1 MGLRDGRMPMHIRR
15 REFIITLGGAAAWQ
29 FAARA
34 QQGGRIPRIGFLWHA
49 GSREEESMNF
59 EAVIEGFAKL
69 GYVEGRNI
77 ILEHRFPNEEPERFR
92 TMAAELVAL
101 NVDVLM
107 VTATGAPYLR
117 DATTKIPI
125 VFVAVPD
132 PVSMR
137 LVQSLARPGGNMT
150 GLSNFGEELAAKRLQ
165 LLKELVPGL
174 SRVALL
180 VNRDLLSK
188 GFYIEGSRMAADK
201 LGLAVQVF
209 ELTSVED
216 LEPTF
221 DAMVQAGMQAVTLAQ
236 GGFAF
241 SRRATVAKL
250 ALARRLALCAY
261 SKTTFDAGALMA
273 YGPNSLDAFRRMAVY
288 VDKILKGAQ
297 PSELPVEQPTSFEL
311 FINLR
316 VAKTLGLDVPVH
328 LQQIA
333 DEVIE

>member
-1 MGLRDGRMPMHIRR
+1 VKRR
-15 REFIITLGGAAAWQ
+15 QFITLLGGAAVAWPL
-29 FAARA
+29 AAHA

-49 GSREEESMNF
+49 GSREEESPNI

-201 LGLAVQVF
+201 LGLAIQVF

>member
-1 MGLRDGRMPMHIRR
+1 MKRR
-15 REFIITLGGAAAWQ
+15 QFITLLGGAAVAWPL
-29 FAARA
+29 AAHA

>member
-1 MGLRDGRMPMHIRR
+1 MAMHIRR

-107 VTATGAPYLR
+107 VTATGASYLR

-125 VFVAVPD
+125 VFVSVPD
-132 PVSMR
+132 PVSMK

-209 ELTSVED
+209 ELTSMED

-241 SRRATVAKL
+241 SGRATVAKL

-273 YGPNSLDAFRRMAVY
+273 YGPNILDAFRRMAVY

>member
-1 MGLRDGRMPMHIRR
+1 MAMHIRR

-49 GSREEESMNF
+49 GSREEESPNI

-107 VTATGAPYLR
+107 VTATGAPFLR

-125 VFVAVPD
+125 VFVSVPD
-132 PVSMR
+132 PVSMK

-201 LGLAVQVF
+201 LGLAIQVF

>member
-1 MGLRDGRMPMHIRR
+1 MAMHIRR

-49 GSREEESMNF
+49 GSREEESPNI

-77 ILEHRFPNEEPERFR
+77 VLEHRFPNEEPERFR

-273 YGPNSLDAFRRMAVY
+273 YGPNVLDAFRRMAVY

>member
-1 MGLRDGRMPMHIRR
+1 MAMHIRR
-15 REFIITLGGAAAWQ
+15 REFIVTLGGAAAWSL
-29 FAARA
+29 AARA

>member
-1 MGLRDGRMPMHIRR
+1 MAMHIRR

-34 QQGGRIPRIGFLWHA
+34 QQGGIPRIGFLWHA

>member
-1 MGLRDGRMPMHIRR
+1 MPMHIRR

-201 LGLAVQVF
+201 LGLAIQVF

-273 YGPNSLDAFRRMAVY
+273 YGPNILDAFRRMAVY

>member
-1 MGLRDGRMPMHIRR
+1 MPMHIRR

-49 GSREEESMNF
+49 GSREEESPNI

>member
-1 MGLRDGRMPMHIRR
+1 MAMHIRR

-201 LGLAVQVF
+201 LGLAIQVF

-261 SKTTFDAGALMA
+261 NKTTFDAGALMA

>member
-1 MGLRDGRMPMHIRR
+1 MGLREGRMAMHIRR

-34 QQGGRIPRIGFLWHA
+34 QQGGIPRIGFLWHA

-188 GFYIEGSRMAADK
+188 GFYIEGSRMAVHK
-201 LGLAVQVF
+201 LRLAVQ
-209 ELTSVED
+209 
-216 LEPTF
+216 
-221 DAMVQAGMQAVTLAQ
+221 
-236 GGFAF
+236 
-241 SRRATVAKL
+241 
-250 ALARRLALCAY
+250 LC
-261 SKTTFDAGALMA
+261 
-273 YGPNSLDAFRRMAVY
+273 
-288 VDKILKGAQ
+288 
-297 PSELPVEQPTSFEL
+297 
-311 FINLR
+311 
-316 VAKTLGLDVPVH
+316 
-328 LQQIA
+328 
-333 DEVIE
+333 

>member
-1 MGLRDGRMPMHIRR
+1 VKRR
-15 REFIITLGGAAAWQ
+15 QFITLLGGAAVAWPL
-29 FAARA
+29 AAHA

-49 GSREEESMNF
+49 GSREEESPNI

>member
-1 MGLRDGRMPMHIRR
+1 MAMHIRR

-77 ILEHRFPNEEPERFR
+77 VLEHRFPNEEPERFR

-201 LGLAVQVF
+201 LGLAIQVF

-261 SKTTFDAGALMA
+261 NKTTFDAGALMA
-273 YGPNSLDAFRRMAVY
+273 YGPNILDAFRRMAVY

>member
-1 MGLRDGRMPMHIRR
+1 MPMHIRR

-201 LGLAVQVF
+201 LGLAIQVF

-261 SKTTFDAGALMA
+261 NKTTFDAGALMA

>member
-1 MGLRDGRMPMHIRR
+1 MAMHIRR

-49 GSREEESMNF
+49 GSREEESMNL

-77 ILEHRFPNEEPERFR
+77 VLEHRFPNEEPERFR

-273 YGPNSLDAFRRMAVY
+273 YGPNILDAFRRMAVY

>member
-1 MGLRDGRMPMHIRR
+1 MKRR
-15 REFIITLGGAAAWQ
+15 QFITLLGGAAVAWPL
-29 FAARA
+29 AAHA

-49 GSREEESMNF
+49 GSREEESPNI

>member
-1 MGLRDGRMPMHIRR
+1 MPMHIRR

-273 YGPNSLDAFRRMAVY
+273 YGPNVLDAFRRMAVY

>member
-1 MGLRDGRMPMHIRR
+1 MAMHIRR

-49 GSREEESMNF
+49 GSREEESMNL

-77 ILEHRFPNEEPERFR
+77 VLEHRFPNEEPERFR

-209 ELTSVED
+209 ELTSMED

>member
-1 MGLRDGRMPMHIRR
+1 MAMHIRR

-241 SRRATVAKL
+241 SGRATVAKL
-250 ALARRLALCAY
+250 ALARHLALCAY
-261 SKTTFDAGALMA
+261 SKLTFDAGALMA

>member
-1 MGLRDGRMPMHIRR
+1 MPMHIRR

-59 EAVIEGFAKL
+59 EAVIEGLAKL

-273 YGPNSLDAFRRMAVY
+273 YGPNVLDAFRRMAVY

>member
-1 MGLRDGRMPMHIRR
+1 MAMHIRR

-261 SKTTFDAGALMA
+261 NKTTFDAGALMA
-273 YGPNSLDAFRRMAVY
+273 YGPNILDAFRRMAVY

>member
-1 MGLRDGRMPMHIRR
+1 MPMHIRR

-273 YGPNSLDAFRRMAVY
+273 YGPNILDAFRRMAVY

>member
-1 MGLRDGRMPMHIRR
+1 MASHIGRRK
-15 REFIITLGGAAAWQ
+15 FLATLLGSAAAWPL
-29 FAARA
+29 AARA

-49 GSREEESMNF
+49 GSREEESPNI

-107 VTATGAPYLR
+107 VTATGASYLR

-125 VFVAVPD
+125 VFVSVPD
-132 PVSMR
+132 PVSMK

-209 ELTSVED
+209 ELTSMED

>member
-1 MGLRDGRMPMHIRR
+1 MKR
-15 REFIITLGGAAAWQ
+15 REFITFLGGAAAAWPL
-29 FAARA
+29 AARA

-49 GSREEESMNF
+49 GSREEESPNF

-101 NVDVLM
+101 NVDALM
-107 VTATGAPYLR
+107 VTAAGAPYLR

-137 LVQSLARPGGNMT
+137 LVQSLARPGGNIT

-188 GFYIEGSRMAADK
+188 GFYIDGSRMAADK
-201 LGLAVQVF
+201 LGLAIQVF
-209 ELTSVED
+209 ELTSMED

-261 SKTTFDAGALMA
+261 NKTTFDAGALMA
-273 YGPNSLDAFRRMAVY
+273 YGPNILDAFRRMAVY

-316 VAKTLGLDVPVH
+316 VAKALGLDVPVH

>member
-1 MGLRDGRMPMHIRR
+1 MAMHIRR

-201 LGLAVQVF
+201 LGLAIQVF

>member
-1 MGLRDGRMPMHIRR
+1 MPMHIRR

-333 DEVIE
+333 DELIE

>member
-1 MGLRDGRMPMHIRR
+1 MHIRR

-261 SKTTFDAGALMA
+261 NKTTFDAGALMA
-273 YGPNSLDAFRRMAVY
+273 YGPNILDAFRRMAVY

>member
-1 MGLRDGRMPMHIRR
+1 MKR
-15 REFIITLGGAAAWQ
+15 REFMTLLGGVAGWPL
-29 FAARA
+29 AARA

-49 GSREEESMNF
+49 GSREEESPNF

-101 NVDVLM
+101 NVDALM
-107 VTATGAPYLR
+107 VTAAGAPYLR

-137 LVQSLARPGGNMT
+137 LVQSLARPGGNIT

-188 GFYIEGSRMAADK
+188 GFYIDGSRMAADK
-201 LGLAVQVF
+201 LGLAIQVF
-209 ELTSVED
+209 ELTSMED

-261 SKTTFDAGALMA
+261 NKTTFDAGALMA
-273 YGPNSLDAFRRMAVY
+273 YGPNILDAFRRMAVY

-297 PSELPVEQPTSFEL
+297 PSELPVEQPTSFEF

-316 VAKTLGLDVPVH
+316 VAKALGLDVPVH

>member
-1 MGLRDGRMPMHIRR
+1 MAMHIRR

-59 EAVIEGFAKL
+59 EAVIESFAKL

>member
-1 MGLRDGRMPMHIRR
+1 MAMHIRR

-49 GSREEESMNF
+49 GSREEESPNI

-201 LGLAVQVF
+201 LGLAIQVF

>member
-1 MGLRDGRMPMHIRR
+1 MAMHIRR

-125 VFVAVPD
+125 VFVSVPD
-132 PVSMR
+132 PVSMK

>member
-1 MGLRDGRMPMHIRR
+1 
-15 REFIITLGGAAAWQ
+15 
-29 FAARA
+29 
-34 QQGGRIPRIGFLWHA
+34 
-49 GSREEESMNF
+49 
-59 EAVIEGFAKL
+59 
-69 GYVEGRNI
+69 
-77 ILEHRFPNEEPERFR
+77 
-92 TMAAELVAL
+92 MAAELVAL

-107 VTATGAPYLR
+107 VTATGASYLR

-125 VFVAVPD
+125 VFVSVPD
-132 PVSMR
+132 PVSMK

-209 ELTSVED
+209 ELTSMED

-241 SRRATVAKL
+241 SGRATVAKL

-273 YGPNSLDAFRRMAVY
+273 YGPNILDAFRRMAVY

>member
-1 MGLRDGRMPMHIRR
+1 MRR
-15 REFIITLGGAAAWQ
+15 RDFITLLGGAAAWPL
-29 FAARA
+29 AARA

-49 GSREEESMNF
+49 GSREEESPNF

-101 NVDVLM
+101 NVDALM
-107 VTATGAPYLR
+107 VTAAGAPYLR

-137 LVQSLARPGGNMT
+137 LVQSLARPGGNIT

-188 GFYIEGSRMAADK
+188 GFYIDGSRMAADK
-201 LGLAVQVF
+201 LGLAIQVF
-209 ELTSVED
+209 ELTSMED

-261 SKTTFDAGALMA
+261 NKTTFDAGALMA
-273 YGPNSLDAFRRMAVY
+273 YGPNILDAFRRMAVY

-316 VAKTLGLDVPVH
+316 VAKALGLDVPVH

>member
-1 MGLRDGRMPMHIRR
+1 MPMHIRR

-34 QQGGRIPRIGFLWHA
+34 QQGGIPRIGFLWHA

-77 ILEHRFPNEEPERFR
+77 ILEHRFTNEEPERFR